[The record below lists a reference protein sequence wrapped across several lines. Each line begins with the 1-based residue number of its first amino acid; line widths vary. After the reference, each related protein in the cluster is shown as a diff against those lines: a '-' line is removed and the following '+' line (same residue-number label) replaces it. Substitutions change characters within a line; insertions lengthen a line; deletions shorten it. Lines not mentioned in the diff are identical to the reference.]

1 MSSSPLALVA
11 CTGRLYWPLVLAMR
25 HRARVVR
32 TGWRTLARDVAGQ
45 QVERQRPRAR
55 HGHGVLSCSGISIA
69 IVPSAGCDSL
79 VAYFSQVGLIWP
91 QVGLIWER
99 AAVPGAPGPYGSV
112 DGVAGS
118 A

>member
-1 MSSSPLALVA
+1 MSQASRSSDS
-11 CTGRLYWPLVLAMR
+11 G
-25 HRARVVR
+25 
-32 TGWRTLARDVAGQ
+32 
-45 QVERQRPRAR
+45 

-69 IVPSAGCDSL
+69 IVLSAGCDSF

-99 AAVPGAPGPYGSV
+99 AAVPGATGPYRSV